1 MASILAKRWF
11 IFVMS
16 LQFLGQ
22 PLADRLMLPSGY
34 FDGALICHILLQWNL
49 ILIFICLLGRYY
61 AANAEN
67 LDLKRTYTVLGAL
80 SSLGALFYLYGYSF
94 YTSNIPSN

>member
-1 MASILAKRWF
+1 
-11 IFVMS
+11 MS

-22 PLADRLMLPSGY
+22 PLADKLTVSSGY
-34 FDGALICHILLQWNL
+34 FDEALICHILLQWNL

-61 AANAEN
+61 AANADN
-67 LDLKRTYTVLGAL
+67 LDLKKTYTVLGAL
-80 SSLGALFYLYGYSF
+80 SLLGALFYLFGYSF